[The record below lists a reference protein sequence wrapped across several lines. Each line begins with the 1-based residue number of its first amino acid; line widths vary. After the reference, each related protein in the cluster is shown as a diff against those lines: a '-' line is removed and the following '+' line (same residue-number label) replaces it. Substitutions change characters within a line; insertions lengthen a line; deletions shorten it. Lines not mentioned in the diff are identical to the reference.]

1 MRARRVVITRFG
13 GPEVIEVQ
21 GADLAD
27 PGPGEVQLRVLASG
41 VAFGDV
47 LKRRGLV
54 PGLRP
59 PFTPGYDLAGEV
71 VLAGPGA
78 SRLRPGDRVCAF
90 VVNGGNVEAL
100 NLPERLLV
108 PIPAGLDAEVAAAL
122 VLDGV
127 SAWQL
132 LHREAGLKP
141 GERVLVHG
149 GGGGVGT
156 LLLQLA
162 RSAGITAYATA
173 SAGKHALVSRF
184 GGIPIDYRREDFVEA
199 IRRLAPGGVDAVLD
213 PVGGANLG
221 RSRTVLRRGGRLV
234 CYGASSAV
242 GKGRAG
248 FLPTL
253 LRISAYR
260 LVPRGRRASFYGIGG
275 RLGREDP
282 TVRED
287 LARVLD
293 LAARGALEPVIG
305 ERVPF
310 GEARRAHALK
320 EQGGPAGK
328 ILLVPDAG

>member
-1 MRARRVVITRFG
+1 MRTRRVVVTRFG
-13 GPEVIEVQ
+13 GPETIDIQ
-21 GADLAD
+21 DADLPD

-47 LKRRGLV
+47 LKRRGMI
-54 PGLRP
+54 PGLKA

-71 VLAGPGA
+71 AGAGPGA
-78 SRLRPGDRVCAF
+78 SRFRPGDRVCAF
-90 VVNGGNVEAL
+90 VMNGGNAGAV

-108 PIPAGLDAEVAAAL
+108 PIPAGLDPEVAAAL

-132 LHREAGLKP
+132 LHRAAQVQP
-141 GERVLVHG
+141 GQRILVHG

-162 RSAGITAYATA
+162 RAGGVVAYATA
-173 SAGKHALVSRF
+173 SAGKHALVERY
-184 GGIPIDYRREDFVEA
+184 GGIPIDYQKEDFVEA
-199 IRRLAPGGVDAVLD
+199 VRRLAPDGVDAVFD
-213 PVGGANLG
+213 PIGGAHLG
-221 RSRTVLRRGGRLV
+221 RSWRVLRRGGRLV
-234 CYGASSAV
+234 SYGASSAV

-253 LRISAYR
+253 ARVVWFR
-260 LVPRGRRASFYGIGG
+260 LAPRGRSASFYGIGG

-287 LARVLD
+287 LAHVLD
-293 LAARGALEPVIG
+293 LAARGAIEPVIG
-305 ERVPF
+305 ARIPLA
-310 GEARRAHALK
+310 EARRAHELK
-320 EQGGPAGK
+320 ERGGPAGK
-328 ILLVPDAG
+328 VLLVAGAG